1 MSFGDYVTMFGNDK
15 QWKRLIIAADRKPF
29 IKQLEQIRSLRN
41 DVFHFRTADLDEGN
55 KVVIR
60 KIVEC
65 LRYNN

>member
-15 QWKRLIIAADRKPF
+15 QWKRLIIAADRKHF

-41 DVFHFRTADLDEGN
+41 DVLHFRTADLDEGN
-55 KVVIR
+55 KAVIR